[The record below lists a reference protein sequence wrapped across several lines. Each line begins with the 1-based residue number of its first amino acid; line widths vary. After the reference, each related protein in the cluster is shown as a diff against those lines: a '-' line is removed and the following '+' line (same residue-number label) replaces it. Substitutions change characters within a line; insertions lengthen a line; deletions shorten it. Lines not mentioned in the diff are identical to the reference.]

1 MHMDPALPSMVG
13 SIVAILLLGI
23 LMRAMRQPHVVAY
36 LIAGIVLGPHLLGF
50 VNDHAL
56 LERLGAFG
64 VVILMFFIGMEVT
77 PQDLLEKWK
86 TAILGTLLQVAAS
99 VGFAILLGYVLNWS
113 TVQSVLM
120 GFILA
125 LSSTAVVLNLLQ
137 ARKELDSRHGR
148 DALTVLLTQDVLVIP
163 MLIIISML
171 SGEKVSAF
179 ELNLQ
184 IIGGILLLGIVAWI
198 TLSKDFRIPFISEI
212 ISRDHEVQVFA
223 ALVLCFGLALITGW
237 FSLSAALGA
246 FVAGMILAAA
256 RETEWVYESLEPFK
270 IVFVALFFVS
280 IGMLVDIPF
289 ILHNLGRILLLTAL
303 VLLLNTSINAVVF
316 RGLGESWGHGILTGA
331 MLAQIGEF
339 SFILAAVG
347 YTSGII
353 DPAIYNLVVAVIAIS
368 LIVSPIWISSIK
380 KHLLSKDKN

>member
-303 VLLLNTSINAVVF
+303 VLLLNTSINALVF

-347 YTSGII
+347 HASGII
-353 DPAIYNLVVAVIAIS
+353 EQDIYNLAVAVIAIS
-368 LIVSPIWISSIK
+368 LIVSPFWISSIK
-380 KHLLSKDKN
+380 KHLLPRSKA